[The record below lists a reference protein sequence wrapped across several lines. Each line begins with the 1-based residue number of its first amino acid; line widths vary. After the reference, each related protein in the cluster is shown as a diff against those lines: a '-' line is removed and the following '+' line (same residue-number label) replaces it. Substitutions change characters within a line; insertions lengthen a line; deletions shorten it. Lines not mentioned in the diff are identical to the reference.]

1 MLVQFLHS
9 MRNKK
14 FYRVLESFFN
24 DPNSVSDIEVSKAL
38 SSYITHAL
46 IEAERSDNPA
56 LVIFDLHVKDVSY
69 ILFRFVAGEL
79 SVSDLSNELSKVF
92 SVRV

>member
-1 MLVQFLHS
+1 

-56 LVIFDLHVKDVSY
+56 LVIFD
-69 ILFRFVAGEL
+69 
-79 SVSDLSNELSKVF
+79 N
-92 SVRV
+92 